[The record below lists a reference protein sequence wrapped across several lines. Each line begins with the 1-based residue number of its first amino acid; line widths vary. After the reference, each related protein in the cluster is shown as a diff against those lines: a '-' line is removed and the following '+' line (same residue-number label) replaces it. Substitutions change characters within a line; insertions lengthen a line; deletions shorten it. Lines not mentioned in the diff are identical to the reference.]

1 METRLHF
8 VTLATPDLDA
18 SRRFYAEG
26 FGWDPLLVV
35 PGEIV
40 FVQVAPAQVLGLFDA
55 ASFARDLGEA
65 VGGPSGL
72 SLAHNVGSRDEVG
85 ALVGRLGAAG
95 GTVVKP
101 PQEGAFGGVFHAYV
115 RDPAGALWEVAHN
128 PGWHVA
134 DDGTVTFA

>member
-1 METRLHF
+1 MDTRLHF

-26 FGWDPLLVV
+26 FGWAPLLDV

-55 ASFARDLGEA
+55 TKFAQDVGEP
-65 VGGPSGL
+65 VGGPAGL
-72 SLAHNVGSRDEVG
+72 SLAHNVASREEVARLAT
-85 ALVGRLGAAG
+85 ALEAAG
-95 GTVVKP
+95 GTVVKA
-101 PQEGAFGGVFHAYV
+101 PQDGDFGGVFHAYV